1 MVQDQI
7 NRQSSLLLH
16 IAAVCKAFSGVP
28 VLRGIDFQ
36 LYAGQIHALLG
47 GNGAGKS
54 TLMKIIAGIE
64 QPDSGTLTLAHQP
77 LTLMTP
83 AKAHQCGIYL
93 VPQEPLLFPSLTVR
107 ENILFRLPRAQA
119 DNQKLQ
125 TLLSQMGSALP
136 LDALAGTLAVADQQ
150 QVEILRGLMRDARV
164 VIFDEP
170 TASLTPVETDRLFR
184 LVRQLAGQGVGVVFI
199 SHKLPEIR
207 ALAHQ
212 VSVMRDGCV
221 VLQGSIDALDDDALV
236 AAMMPPERQA
246 PLSAEQQLW
255 LQAGNLPA
263 EQKGQVL
270 LQVDELSGEGF
281 RQISLQVK
289 AGEILGLAGIVGAG
303 RTELAETLYGLRP
316 ASSGTARLQQQNL
329 LSLPTAAR
337 LRAGLVYLPEDRQT
351 SGLYPDAPLAWNVTA
366 LTLPR
371 RSWWLRPQQ
380 ERAVLTRYQRALG
393 IKFSHNDQLA
403 RTLSG
408 GNQQKLLL
416 ANCLEATPKVL
427 IVDEPT
433 RGVDVA
439 ARADI
444 YQLLRSVVAQQIGL
458 IIISSDLDEVALL
471 ADRVVVMHQ
480 GGLVGELSGAAVSA
494 ENIIQLAW
502 GRSAQAA
509 GEY

>member
-1 MVQDQI
+1 MVQDQVKG
-7 NRQSSLLLH
+7 QSSLLLQ
-16 IAAVCKAFSGVP
+16 ITAICKAFSGVP

-36 LYAGQIHALLG
+36 LRSGQIHALLG

-64 QPDSGTLTLAHQP
+64 QPDSGTLTLADQP

-119 DNQKLQ
+119 DHHKLH

-170 TASLTPVETDRLFR
+170 TASLTPVESERLFR
-184 LVRQLAGQGVGVVFI
+184 LIRQLAGQGVGVVFI

-207 ALAHQ
+207 ALAQQ

-236 AAMMPPERQA
+236 AAMMPPERQK
-246 PLSAEQQLW
+246 LSAEQQLW
-255 LQAGNLPA
+255 LQAGSVPSGR
-263 EQKGQVL
+263 KGQAL
-270 LQVDELSGEGF
+270 LQVDALSGEGF
-281 RQISLQVK
+281 RHISLQVN

-303 RTELAETLYGLRP
+303 RTELAETLYGLRA
-316 ASSGTARLQQQNL
+316 ASSGTAHLQQQDL

-366 LTLPR
+366 LTLQR

-416 ANCLEATPKVL
+416 ANCLEAMPKVL

-480 GGLVGELSGAAVSA
+480 GTLVGELSGAAVSA

-502 GRSAQAA
+502 GRNAQAA
-509 GEY
+509 GEN

>member
-1 MVQDQI
+1 MAQEQDHGQ
-7 NRQSSLLLH
+7 LLH
-16 IAAVCKAFSGVP
+16 ITGVSKAFSGVP

-36 LYAGQIHALLG
+36 LLSGQIHALLG

-64 QPDSGTLTLAHQP
+64 QPDSGTIRLAGQP

-107 ENILFRLPRAQA
+107 ENILFRLPRGQA
-119 DNQKLQ
+119 DQQKLH
-125 TLLSQMGSALP
+125 TLLSQMGCALS

-164 VIFDEP
+164 LIFDEP
-170 TASLTPVETDRLFR
+170 TASLTPVETERLFR
-184 LVRQLAGQGVGVVFI
+184 LIRQLAAQGVGVVFI

-221 VLQGSIDALDDDALV
+221 VLHGDIGSLNDDTLV
-236 AAMMPPERQA
+236 AAMMPPERQP

-255 LQAGNLPA
+255 LQAGNTPSGRQG
-263 EQKGQVL
+263 EVL
-270 LQVDELSGEGF
+270 LQVDALCGEGF
-281 RQISLQVK
+281 REISLQVK
-289 AGEILGLAGIVGAG
+289 AGEILGLAGVVGAG

-316 ASSGTARLQQQNL
+316 ASSGSARLLQQSL
-329 LSLPTAAR
+329 LTLSPAQR

-366 LTLPR
+366 LTLAR
-371 RSWWLRPQQ
+371 RSWWLRPAQ

-393 IKFSHNDQLA
+393 IKFSRSDQLA

-416 ANCLEATPKVL
+416 ANCLEAMPKVL

-458 IIISSDLDEVALL
+458 IIISSDLDEVAQL
-471 ADRVVVMHQ
+471 ADRVVVMHH
-480 GGLVGELSGAAVSA
+480 GEWVGELTQSAVSA
-494 ENIIQLAW
+494 ENIVQMAW
-502 GRSAQAA
+502 GRNAQAA
-509 GEY
+509 GEHRC